1 MFYAF
6 VFLRSTEEEVE
17 LGWFS

>member
-6 VFLRSTEEEVE
+6 VFLRSTGEHLE
-17 LGWFS
+17 LAWFS